1 MAGTAQVR
9 DLLLWAERNAGP
21 VPAAFLKA
29 MHFLVAVRENQKRQE
44 VVPFDPFLHP
54 KTYFPPLAKAC

>member
-1 MAGTAQVR
+1 VAGTAQVR

-21 VPAAFLKA
+21 VAARFLKSIH
-29 MHFLVAVRENQKRQE
+29 MLIAVDKNQKRQE